1 MLRILIRNT
10 TPFEPNK
17 GYNPKNLNINNYIT
31 LNTLNLKISFYNI
44 LDKQ

>member
-1 MLRILIRNT
+1 MLRIYKFLVRNT

-31 LNTLNLKISFYNI
+31 LNTLKNKFHFIIF
-44 LDKQ
+44 